1 MVTTYKW
8 TMKQWHQL
16 IKTGV
21 LAGAEV
27 EFLDGEIVE
36 RVGEGIP
43 HSFTGRSIGGYL
55 RSLLA
60 DVALISEAY
69 PITLDNSPHS
79 RASEPRPDIAIV
91 RLPEAIYARHHPK
104 SEDIYWLIEISNST
118 LKIDKTKKA
127 AIYARN
133 KISEYWILDLVN
145 KNLIVHTEPKNN
157 EYQQISQYQTGLVYS
172 LAFPNIAIALNKLLL
187 F

>member
-8 TMKQWHQL
+8 TIEQWHQL

-21 LAGAEV
+21 LADAEV
-27 EFLDGEIVE
+27 EFLDGEIIE
-36 RVGEGIP
+36 MSPEGIP

-69 PITLDNSPHS
+69 PITLDNS
-79 RASEPRPDIAIV
+79 EPRPDIAVV
-91 RLPEAIYARHHPK
+91 RLPEVIYARHHPK